1 MADKLVKLALKSYSR
16 NIIRWLQPS
25 KEVDG
30 LIFQDL
36 IGSRMRRRVEW

>member
-16 NIIRWLQPS
+16 NIIRWLQSS